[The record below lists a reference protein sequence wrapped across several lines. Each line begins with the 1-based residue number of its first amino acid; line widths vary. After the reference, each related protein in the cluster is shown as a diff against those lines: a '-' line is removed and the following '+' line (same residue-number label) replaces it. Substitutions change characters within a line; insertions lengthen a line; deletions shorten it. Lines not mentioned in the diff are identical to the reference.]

1 MQRLTFILAVALA
14 PFSATADCAAEI
26 AALFD
31 GGAWD
36 PFTRANRHEV
46 TVARQPDGSETPVS
60 DVLWDGPLK
69 SINCTPNGCFLAIG
83 AETWRGETAQGPWAA
98 MGSTGVE
105 DPEGFVRETRDLLAA
120 SVSAPECLGTVSL
133 DGEEALA
140 YRFFSKPEPNRFGSW
155 WGGRYTVW
163 LSPDAE
169 RIVRID
175 LAEGIASW
183 APDPSAAVQ
192 TTIVTENETI
202 SISAPEG

>member
-1 MQRLTFILAVALA
+1 MRSLFLSFALLLPVPAV
-14 PFSATADCAAEI
+14 ADCAGEI

-46 TVARQPDGSETPVS
+46 TVARQPDGSETAVS

-69 SINCTPNGCFLAIG
+69 SINCTPNGCYLGIG
-83 AETWRGETAQGPWAA
+83 AETWQGESFDGPWAA

-120 SVSAPECLGTVSL
+120 SVSEPECLGTVSL
-133 DGEEALA
+133 DGADTLA

-163 LSPDAE
+163 LTPDAE
-169 RIVRID
+169 RILRIE

-183 APDPSAAVQ
+183 APDPSPAVHV
-192 TTIVTENETI
+192 TTVTDDETI
-202 SISAPEG
+202 AISAPEG

>member
-1 MQRLTFILAVALA
+1 MRRLVLAFFLSL
-14 PFSATADCAAEI
+14 PLPATADCAGEI

-36 PFTRANRHEV
+36 PFTRANRREV
-46 TVARQPDGSETPVS
+46 TVARGPDGVETPVS

-83 AETWRGETAQGPWAA
+83 AETWRGASAEGPWEP

-120 SVSAPECLGTVSL
+120 SVSEPECLGAVSL
-133 DGEEALA
+133 DGTDALA
-140 YRFFSKPEPNRFGSW
+140 YRFYSQPEPNRFGSW

-163 LSPDAE
+163 LTPDAA
-169 RIVRID
+169 RIVRIE
-175 LAEGIASW
+175 LAERIASW
-183 APDPSAAVQ
+183 APEVDPVAHV
-192 TTIVTENETI
+192 TTVTDDESV

>member
-1 MQRLTFILAVALA
+1 MRHFVLACALA
-14 PFSATADCAAEI
+14 LPLPAAADCAGAI

-36 PFTRANRHEV
+36 PFARANRREV
-46 TVARQPDGSETPVS
+46 TVSRQPDGSETPVS
-60 DVLWDGPLK
+60 DVLWDGPLN

-83 AETWRGETAQGPWAA
+83 AETWRGDTARGPWTP

-105 DPEGFVRETRDLLAA
+105 DPEGFVQETNDLLAA
-120 SVSAPECLGTVSL
+120 SVREPECLGTVML
-133 DGEEALA
+133 DDAETLA

-163 LSPDAE
+163 LTPDATQIL
-169 RIVRID
+169 RIE

-183 APDPSAAVQ
+183 APEPDPAVKV
-192 TTIVTENETI
+192 TTVTYDDSIAI
-202 SISAPEG
+202 SVPEG

>member
-1 MQRLTFILAVALA
+1 MRRLAFVCLLAL
-14 PFSATADCAAEI
+14 PLPATADCAGEI

-36 PFTRANRHEV
+36 PFTRANRREV
-46 TVARQPDGSETPVS
+46 TVARAPDGSETPVS

-69 SINCTPNGCFLAIG
+69 SINCTPNGCFLAVG
-83 AETWRGETAQGPWAA
+83 AETWRGNSAEGPWTS

-105 DPEGFVRETRDLLAA
+105 DPEGFVQETNDLLAA
-120 SVSAPECLGTVSL
+120 SVREPECLGTVTL
-133 DGEEALA
+133 DGTETLA

-163 LSPDAE
+163 LTPDANQIL
-169 RIVRID
+169 RIE
-175 LAEGIASW
+175 LAEGVASW
-183 APDPSAAVQ
+183 APDPSEAVQ
-192 TTIVTENETI
+192 ITTVTVDESV